1 MESGGYA
8 RSQTWFDFRRTRRT
22 TLASTPSS
30 MNSIASPTKGDAEL
44 ASLLSEHIDAL
55 YHTSALTPKFLQSLN
70 RHNVTTIPVG
80 AERAAAWRR
89 RARARRRPRVLR
101 GRRRGR
107 RAARGAG
114 AAPRY

>member
-44 ASLLSEHIDAL
+44 ASLLSEHTAL
-55 YHTSALTPKFLQSLN
+55 YAP
-70 RHNVTTIPVG
+70 RRG
-80 AERAAAWRR
+80 AENSC
-89 RARARRRPRVLR
+89 PR
-101 GRRRGR
+101 
-107 RAARGAG
+107 
-114 AAPRY
+114 